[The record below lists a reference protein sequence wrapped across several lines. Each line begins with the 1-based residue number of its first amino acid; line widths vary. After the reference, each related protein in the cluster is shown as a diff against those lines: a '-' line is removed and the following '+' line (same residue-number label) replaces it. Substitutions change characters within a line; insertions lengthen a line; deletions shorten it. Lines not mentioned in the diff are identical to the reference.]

1 MTILFRHLYFF
12 ITISLFTFLL
22 SGCHDEALLNS
33 LNQRQANEVLA
44 VLQKHQIMVSKSAQ
58 GKGLYKIN
66 VAKEDLSAAV
76 QLLQE
81 YQLPSPERLEIS
93 QLFPADA
100 LVNSPQIE
108 KARLISGI
116 EQRLEQSL
124 MALDIIA
131 DARVHLSYP
140 IVVNSRSQTPMKAS
154 VIVFYHDEKQD
165 IDEFKM
171 GIKAFI
177 KNAISELE
185 PQYITVF
192 LIHKISPPISS
203 QPKKNTS
210 GEGYYFYILL
220 LFILIIG
227 AGLIYWAIKRKK
239 LAQSII
245 KSQQQ

>member
-1 MTILFRHLYFF
+1 MKYWQFYKSIK
-12 ITISLFTFLL
+12 
-22 SGCHDEALLNS
+22 
-33 LNQRQANEVLA
+33 
-44 VLQKHQIMVSKSAQ
+44 LQLVKVRKE
-58 GKGLYKIN
+58 KGSIKLMWRKRTCRLRYSYYKNIN
-66 VAKEDLSAAV
+66 YLH
-76 QLLQE
+76 
-81 YQLPSPERLEIS
+81 SPERLEIS

-124 MALDIIA
+124 MALDTIA

-210 GEGYYFYILL
+210 GEYIIFIYYCFL
-220 LFILIIG
+220 
-227 AGLIYWAIKRKK
+227 
-239 LAQSII
+239 S
-245 KSQQQ
+245 